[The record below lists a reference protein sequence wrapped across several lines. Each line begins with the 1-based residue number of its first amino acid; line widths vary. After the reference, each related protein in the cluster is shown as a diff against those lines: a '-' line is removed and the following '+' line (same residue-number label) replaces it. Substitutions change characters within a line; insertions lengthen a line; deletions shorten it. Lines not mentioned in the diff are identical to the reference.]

1 MRRPS
6 ALLANG
12 IVMLATAACNGTT
25 GPSVGQLNVR
35 LTDAP
40 LAGIASVRVQI
51 TKVFLIGGGDASG
64 PRFTI
69 TDTPHEY
76 DLLTLQNGATALL
89 GSAAIPVGDYTQMRL
104 VVGQATVTL
113 SPGMTFSDGT
123 TSQTVKIPSGMET
136 GIKVNFSGPV
146 HIHPGQTD
154 LVVDFDVS
162 RNFVFTGGPSSP
174 TGVLF
179 TPVLHATVMDVA
191 GSISGTSSPA
201 SAMAHLFAIVTTATG
216 PDTVASALA
225 DATTGAYKLWY
236 LPPTSYT
243 VADTAAGYKKATQ
256 AVTVG
261 PAQNVTGVNFTL
273 TK

>member
-6 ALLANG
+6 AVLPSAIALLA
-12 IVMLATAACNGTT
+12 LAACNGTT
-25 GPSVGQLNVR
+25 APSMGQLNLH

-40 LAGIASVRVQI
+40 LAGIASATVQI
-51 TKVFLIGGGDASG
+51 TKAYLIGGGDASG

-69 TDTPHEY
+69 TDTPQSY

-89 GSAAIPVGDYTQMRL
+89 GSASIPVGDYTQLRL

-113 SPGMTFSDGT
+113 ASPLTFSDGS
-123 TSQTVKIPSGMET
+123 TSKTVKVPSGMET

-162 RNFVFTGGPSSP
+162 RNFVFTGGASSP

-179 TPVLHATVMDVA
+179 TPVLQASVMDVA

-201 SAMAHLFAIVTTATG
+201 AALGHLFAIMTTSGG

-236 LPPTSYT
+236 LPPGSYT
-243 VADTAAGYKKATQ
+243 VADTAVGYKNSTQ
-256 AVTVG
+256 SVTVG
-261 PAQNVTGVNFTL
+261 PAQNVTGVNFAL
-273 TK
+273 AK

>member
-6 ALLANG
+6 ALLTNG
-12 IVMLATAACNGTT
+12 IALLAIAACNGTT
-25 GPSVGQLNVR
+25 GPGMGQLNVH

-40 LAGIASVRVQI
+40 LAGIASAMVRI
-51 TKVFLIGGGDASG
+51 TKVYLIGGGDASG

-69 TDTPHEY
+69 TDTPHDY

-89 GSAAIPVGDYTQMRL
+89 GSASIPVGDYTQLRL

-113 SPGMTFSDGT
+113 APGMTFSDGS
-123 TSQTVKIPSGMET
+123 TSKTVKIPSGMES

-162 RNFVFTGGPSSP
+162 RNFVFTGGSSSP

-179 TPVLHATVMDVA
+179 TPVLHASVMDVA
-191 GSISGTSSPA
+191 GSISGTSSPP
-201 SAMAHLFAIVTTATG
+201 SAMARLFAIRTTPTG
-216 PDTVASALA
+216 PDTVTSAQA
-225 DATTGAYKLWY
+225 DATTGAYKLWF
-236 LPPTSYT
+236 LPPATYT
-243 VADTAAGYKKATQ
+243 VADTAAGYKNATQ